1 MEEITTQDSSQ
12 ATNTDLHSW
21 WSSMDFPGKK
31 LYSLK
36 ENGELIMS
44 PLGKG
49 KERTIGTL
57 TADNAAIVLKALTD
71 KFQEVAAKVNEL
83 QTEWNQSEDKMKMQG
98 KVERT
103 RDYLG
108 HANAAG
114 DFEPLIQQVAVME
127 QELEKQMEEH
137 YQARLKLVQQ
147 AEGLADSDN
156 WKETTQIMRDLP
168 EQWKQLGH
176 TDRHRGDELWNR
188 LEAAR
193 TKFFDRKRQ
202 NQEDVSKEML
212 QNLDLKLELVEK
224 AEKIAAS
231 EDWKETTEIFRQLI
245 EDWKKIGRTLPE
257 KNEEL
262 WHRFITAKNAFYDRK
277 KAHFDTIQ
285 AEQEQNYLLK
295 QAIVEKTEAL
305 KESTE
310 WNKTTQALTELMD
323 EWKKIGR
330 VPLEK
335 ADEIWDRMNAAREH
349 FFQAKRRHFETMR
362 VELDDNYA
370 QKLALLKRAEA
381 LKNSSQWRDATEEM
395 NELMTEWKKIGP
407 VPREHSDAIW
417 EQFIGARKAF
427 FERKDA
433 SREHRKQMMEKQR
446 SQRVHQ
452 THNFYNTVQSE
463 LKEEEERL
471 ADFKEGLQNITPGPK
486 ENELR
491 QHLTKLIEQTEDK
504 IKKKQKKLE
513 SVKKELDGMEKPE
526 GRKEKQHLPAAD
538 TEANP
543 EA

>member
-1 MEEITTQDSSQ
+1 MEEVKTQDSNQ
-12 ATNTDLHSW
+12 ATDLHTW
-21 WSSMDFPGKK
+21 WSSIDFPGKTQ
-31 LYSLK
+31 YSLK
-36 ENGELIMS
+36 ENGELVLT
-44 PLGKG
+44 PAGKG

-57 TADNAAIVLKALTD
+57 TAEGATAVLKALTD
-71 KFQEVAAKVNEL
+71 KFQEVTAKVNEL
-83 QTEWNQSEDKMKMQG
+83 QTEWNQAEDKMKMQG

-103 RDYLG
+103 RDYLNN
-108 HANAAG
+108 ANAAG
-114 DFEPLIQQVAVME
+114 DFEPLLQQIAVME
-127 QELEKQMEEH
+127 QELDKKMEEH
-137 YQARLKLVQQ
+137 YQARLKLVEQ

-168 EQWKQLGH
+168 EQWKHAGH
-176 TDRHRGDELWNR
+176 TDRHRSDELWNR
-188 LEAAR
+188 MEAAR

-202 NQEDVSKEML
+202 NQEDISKEML

-231 EDWKETTEIFRQLI
+231 EDWKETTEVFRQLI

-295 QAIVEKTEAL
+295 QAIAEKTEAL
-305 KESTE
+305 KESKE

-349 FFQAKRRHFETMR
+349 FFQSKRRHFETMR

-381 LKNSSQWRDATEEM
+381 LKTSNQWRDATEEM

-407 VPREHSDAIW
+407 VPREHSDTIW
-417 EQFIGARKAF
+417 EQFIHARKSF

-433 SREHRKQMMEKQR
+433 NREQRKQVIEKQR
-446 SQRVHQ
+446 HQRVSQ
-452 THNFYNTVQSE
+452 ARSFYHTIEAE
-463 LKEEEERL
+463 LKDEQDRL

-491 QHLTKLIEQTEDK
+491 QHLTRLIAQTEDK
-504 IKKKQKKLE
+504 IQKKQKKLE
-513 SVKKELDGMEKPE
+513 SVKHELDELE
-526 GRKEKQHLPAAD
+526 RSEAAREKQKPAANAQDGD
-538 TEANP
+538 TPAE
-543 EA
+543 